1 MMELKVKFT
10 TSQRPA
16 LRLVSTKGLSREEWH
31 LEQFR
36 SNRLGP
42 ESVPVVAR
50 ALGGQDQSQPKPNLN
65 DQSSSMCW

>member
-16 LRLVSTKGLSREEWH
+16 FWLVSTKGLSREEWH

-36 SNRLGP
+36 SDSFGP
-42 ESVPVVAR
+42 ESVPVMAK
-50 ALGGQDQSQPKPNLN
+50 ALGGQDRS
-65 DQSSSMCW
+65 